1 MSLFTPAE
9 LRLYATLSEKKLWE
23 YLRAHRCGGHKFR
36 RQHQISRTIVDFVCL
51 RKKLIV
57 EVDGAVHDKQK
68 EYDQRQDTWLESRGY
83 TVLRFSNDDVEL
95 RVDQVVETIRRALGS
110 LTVR

>member
-1 MSLFTPAE
+1 MSLFTPTE
-9 LRLYATLSEKKLWE
+9 LRLYSTVAEHKLWQR
-23 YLRAHRCGGHKFR
+23 LRAHRCAGHKFR

-68 EYDQRQDTWLESRGY
+68 EYDQ
-83 TVLRFSNDDVEL
+83 
-95 RVDQVVETIRRALGS
+95 
-110 LTVR
+110 